1 MPDPTPSP
9 PASDQPTVP
18 VAEALRYQQRA
29 REAQQ
34 QLEALGAEQ
43 AQLRQQLDESRQ
55 TIASLERRQKIDQL
69 LAESDTV
76 DLAAARL
83 LTEAAVADMDEP
95 DLQLAVQDLRRS
107 KPYLFHAAPRLS
119 TLAPALDPPH
129 TAPEED
135 AAARAAQT
143 GDRRD
148 LLTYLRLR
156 RKA

>member
-1 MPDPTPSP
+1 MPEPTPPTAP
-9 PASDQPTVP
+9 PEAPTVS
-18 VAEALRYQQRA
+18 VAEALRHQQRA

-34 QLEALGAEQ
+34 QLEALGAEH
-43 AQLRQQLDESRQ
+43 AQLKQQLDESQQ
-55 TIASLERRQKIDQL
+55 TIAALERRQRIDQL

-119 TLAPALDPPH
+119 TMAPALDLPD
-129 TAPEED
+129 TAPEQD

-148 LLTYLRLR
+148 LLTYLRLLR
-156 RKA
+156 HK